1 MQPNIR
7 AKMQIEMGARAKV
20 IAMYGAGLEEA
31 AKIWARD
38 AVVSWA
44 EVAAEVKQLPKMGLE
59 AQ

>member
-1 MQPNIR
+1 
-7 AKMQIEMGARAKV
+7 MQIEMRARAKV
-20 IAMYGAGLEEA
+20 IAMYGAGSEEA